1 MNSASSSPRPAPYA
15 SRGSSINTWLIVM
28 LLGLVGVL
36 VYRQVFRRSPL
47 FSPGAQS
54 RTVTPRGD
62 FAEDEKTMIDL
73 FAKVSPSVVHITT
86 HAIHRNIF
94 TADIRRT
101 QAGTGSG
108 FVWDKKGHIVTNLHV
123 IEKAQGAAVTLAD
136 NTTYEARLVGYD
148 PLTDLAVLKIDADAA
163 RLQPIAIGTS
173 DDLLVGQKVFAIG
186 SPFEFDQT
194 LTTGI
199 ISGLN
204 RRIGTERTQLYGAI
218 QTDAAINP
226 GNSGGPLLDSAGR
239 LIGVNTAIVSDS
251 GGSHGIG
258 FAVPVDLVNV
268 TVPDLI
274 RDGEISRPWMGVALR
289 NPMTMYSS
297 EGKPVDL
304 PGVMVI
310 EVAPDG
316 PAAQAGLRSLEWT
329 VEGQLKAD
337 LIIAIGGDKVDS
349 VGELVHVLSQHR
361 PGKMVTVTVLRDGLE
376 QDFEVELAKM
386 PVPSAK

>member
-1 MNSASSSPRPAPYA
+1 MTRSPSSPRPLPTAP
-15 SRGSSINTWLIVM
+15 RGSAINTWLIVL

-36 VYRQVFRRSPL
+36 VYRQVFRLSPL

-62 FAEDEKTMIDL
+62 FAEDEKTTIEL

-86 HAIHRNIF
+86 EAIHRNIL
-94 TADIRRT
+94 TSDIRRT
-101 QAGTGSG
+101 PAGTGSG
-108 FVWDKKGHIVTNLHV
+108 FVWDNAGHIVTNLHV
-123 IEKAQGAAVTLAD
+123 IEDAQAATVTLAD
-136 NTTYEARLVGYD
+136 NTSYPARLVGFD
-148 PLTDLAVLKIDADAA
+148 PLTDLAVLKIKADAA
-163 RLQPIAIGTS
+163 RLQPIQIGSS
-173 DDLLVGQKVFAIG
+173 DDLRVGQKVFAIG
-186 SPFEFDQT
+186 SPYEFDQT

-204 RRIGTERTQLYGAI
+204 RKIGTDRTQLYGAI

-239 LIGVNTAIVSDS
+239 LIGVNTAIISDS

-268 TVPDLI
+268 AVPDLV

-289 NPMTMYSS
+289 NNPRVYNS
-297 EGKPVDL
+297 EGQVVAL

-316 PAAQAGLRSLEWT
+316 PAAKAGMQSLKWGSD
-329 VEGQLKAD
+329 GQFQAD
-337 LIIAIGGDKVDS
+337 LIVAIEGKKVNS
-349 VGELVHVLSQHR
+349 LGELVHELSQHR
-361 PGKMVTVTVLRDGLE
+361 PGSEVTFAVLRGQLE
-376 QDFEVELAKM
+376 LDFQLTLTEI
-386 PVPSAK
+386 PQPSGK

>member
-1 MNSASSSPRPAPYA
+1 MNRASSSPRPLPAA
-15 SRGSSINTWLIVM
+15 RGSSINTWLIVM
-28 LLGLVGVL
+28 LLALVGVL

-62 FAEDEKTMIDL
+62 FAEDEKTTIDL

-101 QAGTGSG
+101 PSGTGSG
-108 FVWDKKGHIVTNLHV
+108 FVWDKSGHIVTNLHV
-123 IEKAQGAAVTLAD
+123 IEKAQAATVTLAD
-136 NTTYEARLVGYD
+136 NTNYEARLVGFD

-163 RLQPIAIGTS
+163 RLQPIAIGSS

-239 LIGVNTAIVSDS
+239 LIGVNTAIISDS

-289 NPMTMYSS
+289 NPMTMYGPNGQVV
-297 EGKPVDL
+297 EL

-310 EVAPDG
+310 QVAPDG
-316 PAAQAGLRSLEWT
+316 PAGTAGIRSLEWT
-329 VEGQLKAD
+329 SEGQLKAD
-337 LIIAIGGDKVDS
+337 LIIAIEGDRVDS
-349 VGELVHVLSQHR
+349 VGQLMHVLSQHR
-361 PGKMVTVTVLRDGLE
+361 PGKTVTITVLRDGLE
-376 QDFEVELAKM
+376 QDFEVELAEI
-386 PVPSAK
+386 PGPSEK

>member
-28 LLGLVGVL
+28 LLCLVGVL

-62 FAEDEKTMIDL
+62 FAEDEETTIEL
-73 FAKVSPSVVHITT
+73 FANVSPSVVHITT

-101 QAGTGSG
+101 QSGTGSG

-123 IEKAQGAAVTLAD
+123 IEQAQAATVTLAD
-136 NTTYEARLVGYD
+136 NTSYEARLVGYD

-194 LTTGI
+194 LTKGI

-289 NPMTMYSS
+289 NPMTMYGPD
-297 EGKPVDL
+297 GKAVDL

-316 PAAQAGLRSLEWT
+316 PAAKAGLRSLEWT
-329 VEGQLKAD
+329 IERHLKAD
-337 LIIAIGGDKVDS
+337 LIIAIEGDKVDS

-361 PGKMVTVTVLRDGLE
+361 PGKTVTVTVLRDGLE
-376 QDFEVELAKM
+376 QDFEVKLAKI
-386 PVPSAK
+386 PVPSEK